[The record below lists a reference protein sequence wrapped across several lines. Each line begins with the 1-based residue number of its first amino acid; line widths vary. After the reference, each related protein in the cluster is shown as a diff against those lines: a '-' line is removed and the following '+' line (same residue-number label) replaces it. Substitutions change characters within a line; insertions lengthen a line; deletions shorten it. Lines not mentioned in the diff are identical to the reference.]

1 MVDGVLHYKESQEGV
16 RSAHPSTHQ
25 LALIYRLSVSREDEE
40 GDELDLPTLFVDVPY
55 IQQQRGLVDCGVF
68 AIAFA
73 VHLALGD
80 DVTRLNFNQ
89 GQMRKHLLKCFQEK
103 VMTPFPQTKPGP
115 HYQSYFPIM
124 EIELFCSCLMPETT
138 IW

>member
-1 MVDGVLHYKESQEGV
+1 MD
-16 RSAHPSTHQ
+16 P
-25 LALIYRLSVSREDEE
+25 
-40 GDELDLPTLFVDVPY
+40 PTLFVDVPY
-55 IQQQRGLVDCGVF
+55 IQQQRRLVDCGVF

-103 VMTPFPQTKPGP
+103 VMCHFHKTRPTLPVIPFPNE
-115 HYQSYFPIM
+115 SDDRVILLVFDA
-124 EIELFCSCLMPETT
+124 
-138 IW
+138 